1 MEIMNT
7 NLNTQVTEQN
17 AIESKRFNNAYLMA
31 KELFPELKHQQWTT
45 LANCLIQVLLKDKH

>member
-1 MEIMNT
+1 MNT